1 MDNLATSGNSSA
13 AARNIENTVAVL
25 QQQRNNA
32 MDTVVNL
39 EVLKRSL
46 ERQIEELETKN
57 KTLQDQFVAAAQDS
71 AATLAEKEQE
81 IKDKQH
87 AIVALEASVDN
98 AVKLAK
104 AYQEFV
110 DSIPKDKRR
119 PFLTKFKAAKPEQ
132 YNLIKD
138 LLS

>member
-1 MDNLATSGNSSA
+1 MNNLATSGNSSA

-119 PFLTKFKAAKPEQ
+119 PFLTKFKAANPEH